1 MNFQISKELLSA
13 SQRNVF
19 ADMVKDIVR
28 QLKLNPNQIPVPQ
41 TTHRRTGSGLEK
53 VCINR
58 FIRFSLDFFPF
69 CSSSLFWVFFLQIF
83 HLNYINID
91 IVITFSPILIHFN

>member
-1 MNFQISKELLSA
+1 MQPTVTYPNLTENVKILTNAHIPQISKELLSS

-53 VCINR
+53 VCTEYSIQM
-58 FIRFSLDFFPF
+58 IDHIYMP
-69 CSSSLFWVFFLQIF
+69 
-83 HLNYINID
+83 YIYIYID
-91 IVITFSPILIHFN
+91 CDY